1 MRGECAREKER
12 RERVVKPETEIVR
25 TTGGC
30 EAGTNNEL
38 SCHAS
43 WGISGGCDGES
54 KREENP
60 WRVRN
65 EPKKMV

>member
-1 MRGECAREKER
+1 M
-12 RERVVKPETEIVR
+12 KPETEIVR